1 VWISANAKRNTSFHK
16 SSPNTILATKIA
28 KTAKTMSVYLFYILS
43 ALSIISALLVVF
55 SKVPI
60 YSVLWLVVCFFTIA
74 GHYIMLN
81 AQFLAIVHVIV
92 YAGAIMV
99 LFLFVVMLLN
109 LNKENETHK
118 INWVKFAAVIS
129 GGLLFLTLIAA
140 MRSSDMGAFASPM
153 KSEIG
158 YVQSVGMKL
167 FTDFVLPFEIS
178 SILFLSAMIGAVVL
192 ARKEKN

>member
-1 VWISANAKRNTSFHK
+1 
-16 SSPNTILATKIA
+16 
-28 KTAKTMSVYLFYILS
+28 MSHYLFYILS

-55 SKVPI
+55 SRVPV

-81 AQFLAIVHVIV
+81 AQFLAIVHIIV

-109 LNKENETHK
+109 LNKENEQHK

-129 GGLLFLTLIAA
+129 GGILFLTLIAA
-140 MRSSDMGAFASPM
+140 MKSSDLGTYSLPV

-158 YVQSVGMKL
+158 FVQNVGMKL
-167 FTDFVLPFEIS
+167 FTDYVLPFELS
-178 SILFLSAMIGAVVL
+178 SVLFLSAMIGAVVL
-192 ARKEKN
+192 AKKEKS

>member
-1 VWISANAKRNTSFHK
+1 MTQ
-16 SSPNTILATKIA
+16 
-28 KTAKTMSVYLFYILS
+28 YLFYLLA

-55 SKVPI
+55 SRVPI

-74 GHYIMLN
+74 GHYILLN
-81 AQFLAIVHVIV
+81 AQFLAIVHIIV

-109 LNKENETHK
+109 LNKENEQHK
-118 INWVKFAAVIS
+118 VNKVKFAAVIS
-129 GGLLFLTLIAA
+129 GGILFLTLIAA
-140 MRSSDMGAFASPM
+140 MRSTSLGEYALPQTSN
-153 KSEIG
+153 IG
-158 YVQSVGMKL
+158 MVQQVGMKL

-192 ARKEKN
+192 AKKDKN